1 MTRAEDGA
9 PEARRTSTTPR
20 WQARFLTALSD
31 TSSVEQAA
39 EAAGISLEHVHKLR
53 REDADFAA
61 QWQDALN
68 EGYDRLEL
76 DLLYRLRS
84 GRTEEQD
91 ETGAKRKFDIATG
104 FRILSAHRQRQQAE
118 GRGQSD
124 HGTEADVIAS
134 IDARLD
140 AFRARREQDNAALAA
155 AAAALQVSDDGA

>member
-1 MTRAEDGA
+1 MTRAGDGA
-9 PEARRTSTTPR
+9 QDARRTSTTPR

-39 EAAGISLEHVHKLR
+39 DMAGISLEHVHKLR
-53 REDADFAA
+53 RDDAGFAA
-61 QWQDALN
+61 LWQDALN

-84 GRTEEQD
+84 GRIEEQD

-118 GRGQSD
+118 GRGHSEY
-124 HGTEADVIAS
+124 GTEADVIAS

-140 AFRARREQDNAALAA
+140 AFRARREQDHAALAA
-155 AAAALQVSDDGA
+155 AAAALQVSDERA

>member
-1 MTRAEDGA
+1 MTHAADGA

-39 EAAGISLEHVHKLR
+39 RTAGISLEHVHKLR
-53 REDADFAA
+53 REDPDFAG
-61 QWQDALN
+61 QWQEAMD

-91 ETGAKRKFDIATG
+91 ETGAKRKYDIATG

-118 GRGQSD
+118 GQGRSD
-124 HGTEADVIAS
+124 HVTEADVIAA

-140 AFRARREQDNAALAA
+140 ALRARRKQDNAALAA
-155 AAAALQVSDDGA
+155 AAAALQVSDDAA